1 MFGLRAY
8 WMRKYFLERKMLN
21 VCRELQEALER
32 ENGFLRE
39 WNECEGE
46 VRRKER
52 DEARRWAL
60 KLWREN
66 EALKAERDE
75 ALQYARNV
83 WSTGDY
89 VYIPEEARRA
99 KRQGVE

>member
-1 MFGLRAY
+1 MGNCLDTAE
-8 WMRKYFLERKMLN
+8 LERLMIKG
-21 VCRELQEALER
+21 LE
-32 ENGFLRE
+32 EQKSN
-39 WNECEGE
+39 CEI
-46 VRRKER
+46 RRAQGPLADCLKYKAQR
-52 DEARRWAL
+52 DEARRWAR